1 MPETV
6 EARDRILHW
15 KEENDVS
22 YQQIGLMIGKHK
34 QEVYDA
40 ITGRNKSPEANK
52 ILLKIIQMFGIK

>member
-6 EARDRILHW
+6 EARERILHW
-15 KEENDVS
+15 KEENNVS
-22 YQQIGLMIGKHK
+22 YQQIGLMVGKEK

-40 ITGRNKSPEANK
+40 IVGRNKSPESNR